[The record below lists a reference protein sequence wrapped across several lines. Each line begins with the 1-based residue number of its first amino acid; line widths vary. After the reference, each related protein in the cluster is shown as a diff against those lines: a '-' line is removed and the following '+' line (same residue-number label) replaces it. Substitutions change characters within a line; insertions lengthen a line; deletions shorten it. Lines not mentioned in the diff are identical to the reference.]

1 MKYIWIASM
10 SLPKGD
16 IEDHQQEYLGACAEE
31 LYEATKFKSPAGMA
45 KQSVNELSETY
56 KELE

>member
-10 SLPKGD
+10 YLPKGD
-16 IEDHQQEYLGACAEE
+16 IEDHQQEYLACAEE
-31 LYEATKFKSPAGMA
+31 LYEAIKFKSPAGMA
-45 KQSVNELSETY
+45 KQSINELSETY